1 MTQFCS
7 LKNIIIL
14 IILSYIAKLSIR
26 NNTKFKAPPPT
37 KAELKLRLI
46 LNSKI
51 SIQYGKIIWYTNCN
65 KYTPDLIIGK
75 KLIVEV
81 DGKIHDA
88 NFMSTPDRIRQRAL
102 ENMGFRVMRF
112 KNEQIQLH
120 PEIVAEEI
128 IQKYYEIVD
137 SDNNSK
143 KPIVT
148 AIKEPEE
155 YKEIPFDIEKNLT
168 DWTKFYN
175 DKINKENLTI
185 TITNFKNILE
195 KLHPDLLK
203 NECALESM
211 ILGLMGL
218 NLHTSQNNVIDFE
231 SSANLLQKY
240 IGIIQELFPFYKKN
254 QEKNGIN
261 IFLKN
266 MLNIT
271 APNFFKNL
279 IFNGGPKIK
288 ENIVEIKDIETL
300 ELNIDSFN
308 KHFSKLGIHV
318 EPNDIKI
325 ECHKTLKN
333 LKNKEYDISNF
344 NWLEEWI
351 KK

>member
-1 MTQFCS
+1 M
-7 LKNIIIL
+7 
-14 IILSYIAKLSIR
+14 SIR
-26 NNTKFKAPPPT
+26 NNSKFKAPPPT
-37 KAELKLRLI
+37 KAEHKLRSI

-51 SIQYGKIIWYTNCN
+51 LIQYGKIIWYTNCN

-88 NFMSTPDRIRQRAL
+88 NFMNTPDRIRQRAL

-155 YKEIPFDIEKNLT
+155 YKEIPFDIQEKLT
-168 DWTKFYN
+168 EWTKFYN
-175 DKINKENLTI
+175 DKINRENLTI
-185 TITNFKNILE
+185 TVNNFKNVLE
-195 KLHPDLLK
+195 TLHPDLLN
-203 NECALESM
+203 NECALESI
-211 ILGLMGL
+211 ILGLLGL
-218 NLHTSQNNVIDFE
+218 NFNVKQNNVIDFE
-231 SSANLLQKY
+231 ASVKLLKKY
-240 IGIIQELFPFYKKN
+240 IGIMKELFPSYRNNNN
-254 QEKNGIN
+254 QANGIN
-261 IFLKN
+261 VFLKN
-266 MLNIT
+266 MFNIT

-279 IFNGGPKIK
+279 IFNGGPKIN
-288 ENIVEIKDIETL
+288 ENVIDIKDIETL
-300 ELNIDSFN
+300 ESNIDCFN
-308 KHFSKLGIHV
+308 KYFEKLGIKV
-318 EPNDIKI
+318 YTKDIKV
-325 ECHKTLKN
+325 ECNLTLQTRKDLGYN
-333 LKNKEYDISNF
+333 NSNF